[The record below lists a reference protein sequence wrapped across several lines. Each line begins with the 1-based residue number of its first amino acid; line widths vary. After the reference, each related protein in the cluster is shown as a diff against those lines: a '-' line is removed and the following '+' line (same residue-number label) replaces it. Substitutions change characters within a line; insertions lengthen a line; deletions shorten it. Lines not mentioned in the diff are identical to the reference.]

1 MRIVHVTHRAWPL
14 VGGSERHVQEIA
26 RRQVLDGHQVTIIA
40 TNAADLSALWDRH
53 SRRVE
58 ADAADQYQGVRI
70 KRLPT
75 RCLPLGDYQF
85 AALRRL
91 TWMASRISG
100 KLALPLARFSP
111 WIPKLRQTLAQEPA
125 DLLFAWNITLEGLTA
140 TVAREAK
147 RRGAPWV
154 AVPLLHLGRERFYTM
169 RHQLEMLQK
178 AQGVLAQTSSDR
190 AFMLEHGLAPE
201 KVCIAGP
208 GVNPADGEHADGERF
223 RQKYGVHGS
232 IVLSLGTLCYDKGTH
247 HLIAA
252 ARQLWEAGRR
262 PTVILIG
269 PEQENLR
276 HILEQ
281 LPEDSRACCR
291 HLGQLSEGEKWDAVD
306 AADVVALPSRTES
319 FGIVFLEAWARGKP
333 VIGAR
338 AGAVPQVISD
348 GVDGL
353 LVEFGDTTGLAEAL
367 KKLLDAPAQAA
378 AMGQRGREKVLE
390 TYTWDQQYARLRA
403 AVDQW
408 IN

>member
-53 SRRVE
+53 GRRVGPN
-58 ADAADQYQGVRI
+58 APDQYQGVRI

-91 TWMASRISG
+91 TWMASRISV

-111 WIPKLRQTLAQEPA
+111 WMPKLRQTLTREQV

-147 RRGAPWV
+147 RRGVPWI

-169 RHQLEMLQK
+169 RHQLELLQR

-190 AFMLEHGLAPE
+190 AFMLERGLAPE
-201 KVCIAGP
+201 KVCTAGP
-208 GVNPADGEHADGERF
+208 GVNLADGEHADGERF
-223 RQKYGVHGS
+223 RQKYGIHS
-232 IVLSLGTLCYDKGTH
+232 PIVLSLGTLCYDKGTH
-247 HLIAA
+247 HLVAA
-252 ARQLWEAGRR
+252 ARQLWETGHHLTA
-262 PTVILIG
+262 VLIG
-269 PEQENLR
+269 PEQENLK
-276 HILEQ
+276 HVLEQ
-281 LPEDSRACCR
+281 LPQDSRACCR
-291 HLGQLSEGEKWDAVD
+291 HLGQLPEEEKWDAVD

-353 LVEFGDTTGLAEAL
+353 LVEFGDATGLAKAL
-367 KKLLDAPAQAA
+367 EKLLNAPAQAA
-378 AMGQRGREKVLE
+378 AMGQRGRKKVLE

-408 IN
+408 IG